1 MPVEAAIV
9 SIGARA
15 ASALRRHQRWT
26 AVAQFE
32 RSTYLRHGDA
42 FVCIGDHSIGDGPLN
57 VIVDEG
63 VIPALVAGTM
73 VGTSLLA
80 RSPAA
85 SGERAKAGPA
95 WPVEGA
101 TPFSLSLKVPG
112 GTVLSTAHAL
122 LWQHPAWPNAVHA
135 ALARERINA
144 VLDAGRGAAPATSFI
159 HAVRPGTST
168 GDALARRA
176 TQGLQHLRQA
186 LVPRTAPDFAT
197 AATTLLGLGHGL
209 TPSGDDVLSGAAL
222 MLHALGATETA
233 TALAEAIRR
242 HMRTLTSPL
251 SCALLD
257 AACDGEPNAAVFQA
271 IEALIQGAATED
283 VIAAMAAIGHTSGL
297 DILAGILL
305 AAEVTAS

>member
-32 RSTYLRHGDA
+32 RSLYLRHGDA
-42 FVCIGDHSIGDGPLN
+42 FVCIGDPSIGDGPLN
-57 VIVDEG
+57 VIVEEG
-63 VIPALVAGTM
+63 VMPAFAAG
-73 VGTSLLA
+73 SLFEQ
-80 RSPAA
+80 AA
-85 SGERAKAGPA
+85 APHPNPFPLQGERRGR
-95 WPVEGA
+95 GNCA
-101 TPFSLSLKVPG
+101 TSCSLSLLMPD
-112 GTVLSTAHAL
+112 GTVLSAELAS
-122 LWQHPAWPNAVHA
+122 LWQPPAWPDAVHA
-135 ALARERINA
+135 ALARERISA
-144 VLDAGRGAAPATSFI
+144 VLDAGRTAAPAASFI
-159 HAVRPGTST
+159 HAVRPETAT
-168 GDALARRA
+168 GDFLTRRA
-176 TQGLQHLRQA
+176 AEGLRRLRRA
-186 LVPRTAPDFAT
+186 LVPQTAPDFTT

-209 TPSGDDVLSGAAL
+209 TPSGDDVLSGAVI

-257 AACDGEPNAAVFQA
+257 AACDGEPNAAMFQA
-271 IEALIQGAATED
+271 IEAQIEGVAITD
-283 VIAAMAAIGHTSGL
+283 VIAPLATIGHASGF

-305 AAEVTAS
+305 VVEATAN